1 MYHLQQD
8 RICEYGMPTYRRIG
22 WYWEI
27 REASMTYEQPGDLP
41 SKGLEYSEDNE
52 TNEERRR
59 DWWRWEVVDHQS

>member
-1 MYHLQQD
+1 
-8 RICEYGMPTYRRIG
+8 
-22 WYWEI
+22 
-27 REASMTYEQPGDLP
+27 MTYEQPGDLP